1 MRLTLYYCLHFNDEE
16 TENFPMF
23 VQPVVVKP
31 EENPRQA
38 DPRAQAL
45 YHLAGLPGVGWHLKL
60 KDQMRFLQGQYV
72 DKGER
77 TTSGSVSSELPV
89 SSIYFCT

>member
-1 MRLTLYYCLHFNDEE
+1 MRLALYYCLHVNDEE
-16 TENFPMF
+16 TENFPVV

-45 YHLAGLPGVGWHLKL
+45 YDLVVLPGIGRHLKL
-60 KDQMRFLQGQYV
+60 WDQRRFPR
-72 DKGER
+72 D
-77 TTSGSVSSELPV
+77 SM
-89 SSIYFCT
+89 